1 MYTNSWLLSKFCIV
15 AICSLNRLLQIWPRY
30 LGKAMSART
39 VEQLYGPT
47 IMSVSGWFAIAYRN
61 AMRNRLPI
69 KVAKA
74 KVITPMTVITPM
86 KATPSVNN
94 IFFFINN
101 RNADRN
107 KSAMIYSSDKLFW
120 AIVSEV
126 SVAFPRYHTWHRSVA
141 EVVNSWFELLSPC
154 GKKNRTMT
162 HRQLRHFVS
171 LLFGAVIVEPEE
183 DINCRNCHVLC

>member
-1 MYTNSWLLSKFCIV
+1 
-15 AICSLNRLLQIWPRY
+15 
-30 LGKAMSART
+30 MSART

-126 SVAFPRYHTWHRSVA
+126 SVAFPRYHT
-141 EVVNSWFELLSPC
+141 
-154 GKKNRTMT
+154 
-162 HRQLRHFVS
+162 
-171 LLFGAVIVEPEE
+171 
-183 DINCRNCHVLC
+183 